1 MNRLSK
7 ALRLTALSAA
17 LISSAA
23 FADSSRQNDDDRY
36 GQYQQGGDDGRSER
50 DGHKEHKKNKHKDHD
65 DRNRQGKK
73 HDDRYEDSRAGQLGS
88 RDQSQYPRYGNGVSR
103 DRDYRGR
110 DEGRYPYQVYGNG
123 GQRVQ
128 YGRDTRYADYNRAY
142 YGYDNPRYDRFDY
155 RAAQNWSRQN
165 RFYGFKQLPPG
176 IRMNMARGKQVPYGI
191 SYRRLPAQYLSY
203 LPRYRGYEWRG
214 YGNDLV
220 LVGTGNSIIAEVIR
234 GALG

>member
-7 ALRLTALSAA
+7 VLRLTALSAA

-36 GQYQQGGDDGRSER
+36 GQYRQDGDDDRSER
-50 DGHKEHKKNKHKDHD
+50 DGHTDRNRKDHD
-65 DRNRQGKK
+65 DGCRGDKRHEDK
-73 HDDRYEDSRAGQLGS
+73 DSRYGQYGS
-88 RDQSQYPRYGNGVSR
+88 RGQAQYPRNGNEAPR
-103 DRDYRGR
+103 DRDYRSRG
-110 DEGRYPYQVYGNG
+110 EGRYRYEVYAGG
-123 GQRVQ
+123 GQQRDQ
-128 YGRDTRYADYNRAY
+128 YGRDSRYADYNRAY

-155 RAAQNWSRQN
+155 RAARNWSRQN
-165 RFYGFKQLPPG
+165 NYYGFKQLPPG
-176 IRMNMARGKQVPYGI
+176 IRMNMARGKKVPYGI
-191 SYRRLPAQYLSY
+191 SYRRLPPQYLSY

-220 LVGTGNSIIAEVIR
+220 LVGTGNWIIAEVIR